1 MKMRNSPLGW
11 GKDSIT
17 RRHQSRK
24 EKVVIRAVV
33 CSLLMV
39 VPASSAVTW
48 VKDVQPIMSKT
59 GCTSGP
65 CHGGAK
71 GKNGFKLSLR
81 GYDPEFDYRAVVNDL
96 SGRRI
101 NRVEPDQSLIILKP
115 TQQLPHGGGVRFE
128 PDSVFYKTMLQWLSE
143 GAVFG
148 DPVSAQVTKLD
159 VEPPEIFQEKP
170 GGTSQLKV
178 TAHYADGSVRNVT
191 TLAQYNSSVTSVAE
205 AADSGEVKTLRKGE
219 SAVLVRYE
227 GQLKVVNVTALS
239 ERAGFAW
246 KPVPEYSFVDKFVD
260 AKLKR
265 LHILPSEVAGDAE
278 FLRRVSVDLI
288 GLPPTPE
295 ETRAFVADKTD
306 SRKKREAMVDK
317 LMARPEFVNQWAV
330 KWSDL
335 LQVNRT
341 KLGDKGMWAFRDW
354 IRESLAENKPYD
366 KMVRELV
373 TAHGSTFQNPPAN
386 FLRFTKEPKVA
397 METTTQLFMGVRMVC
412 AQCHDHPFEK
422 WTQNQYYSLAA
433 FFGNVGL
440 KPGMDSEEEIVYDKR
455 EDTEIHHPKDGRVM
469 PAKFLFEVDN
479 FVPREQQL
487 RDSLADWLTARD
499 NPLFA
504 KAMANRMWSYFFGHG
519 IIDPVD
525 DIRASNPPINEPLLD
540 ALTKDFLESKYDL
553 HHLIRTIVNSRAY
566 QLSFKTNEWNAE
578 DELNFSHFL
587 ARRLSAEQLFD
598 AVNVA
603 TGVESHFKGVPDE
616 AKAQDFPDPHVG
628 QGGFLDVFGRPERQ
642 TSCECERR
650 SDVSLVQALNLLN
663 GSMIADGIASPD
675 GRIAKLI
682 LASKTDKQIVEELYL
697 AALSRPPSGSELDL
711 GQTYLAKGG
720 SRTERAQ
727 DLLWALLN
735 SNGFLFNR

>member
-1 MKMRNSPLGW
+1 MKRWIP
-11 GKDSIT
+11 I
-17 RRHQSRK
+17 
-24 EKVVIRAVV
+24 
-33 CSLLMV
+33 LMAAAA
-39 VPASSAVTW
+39 VPAFSAVTW
-48 VKDVQPIMSKT
+48 VKDVQPIMSKA

-65 CHGGAK
+65 CHGSAK

-81 GYDPEFDYRAVVNDL
+81 GYDAEFDYRAVVNDL

-101 NRVEPDQSLIILKP
+101 NRVEPEQSLVLLKP

-128 PDSVFYKTMLQWLSE
+128 PDSVFYKTILQWLRE

-159 VEPPEIFQEKP
+159 VEPAEIFEEKP
-170 GGTSQLKV
+170 GPTPQLKV
-178 TAHYADGSVRNVT
+178 TAHYADGSARDVT

-205 AADSGEVKTLRKGE
+205 AAEPGTVKTLRKGE

-227 GQLKVVNVTALS
+227 GQLRVINVTALS
-239 ERAGFAW
+239 EKPNFAW
-246 KPVPEYSFVDKFVD
+246 KPVPEYNFVDKYVD

-265 LHILPSEVAGDAE
+265 LHVLPSEMASDAE
-278 FLRRVSVDLI
+278 FLRRVSLDLI

-295 ETRAFVADKTD
+295 ETRAFLADKTD

-317 LMARPEFVNQWAV
+317 LMARPEFVNHWAV
-330 KWSDL
+330 KWGDL

-354 IRESLAENKPYD
+354 IRESLAENRPYD

-373 TAHGSTFQNPPAN
+373 TARGSTFQNPPAN

-479 FVPREQQL
+479 FAPREQQL

-553 HHLIRTIVNSRAY
+553 RHLIKTIVNSRAY
-566 QLSFKTNEWNAE
+566 QLSFKPNEWNSE

-587 ARRLSAEQLFD
+587 ARRLAAEQLFD

-663 GSMIADGIASPD
+663 GSMIADAIANPE

-682 LASKTDKQIVEELYL
+682 LAGKTDKQIVEELYL
-697 AALSRPPSGSELDL
+697 AALSRPPSGTELDL

>member
-1 MKMRNSPLGW
+1 
-11 GKDSIT
+11 
-17 RRHQSRK
+17 
-24 EKVVIRAVV
+24 
-33 CSLLMV
+33 
-39 VPASSAVTW
+39 
-48 VKDVQPIMSKT
+48 
-59 GCTSGP
+59 
-65 CHGGAK
+65 
-71 GKNGFKLSLR
+71 
-81 GYDPEFDYRAVVNDL
+81 
-96 SGRRI
+96 
-101 NRVEPDQSLIILKP
+101 
-115 TQQLPHGGGVRFE
+115 
-128 PDSVFYKTMLQWLSE
+128 
-143 GAVFG
+143 
-148 DPVSAQVTKLD
+148 
-159 VEPPEIFQEKP
+159 
-170 GGTSQLKV
+170 
-178 TAHYADGSVRNVT
+178 
-191 TLAQYNSSVTSVAE
+191 
-205 AADSGEVKTLRKGE
+205 
-219 SAVLVRYE
+219 
-227 GQLKVVNVTALS
+227 
-239 ERAGFAW
+239 
-246 KPVPEYSFVDKFVD
+246 
-260 AKLKR
+260 
-265 LHILPSEVAGDAE
+265 
-278 FLRRVSVDLI
+278 
-288 GLPPTPE
+288 
-295 ETRAFVADKTD
+295 
-306 SRKKREAMVDK
+306 
-317 LMARPEFVNQWAV
+317 
-330 KWSDL
+330 
-335 LQVNRT
+335 
-341 KLGDKGMWAFRDW
+341 
-354 IRESLAENKPYD
+354 
-366 KMVRELV
+366 
-373 TAHGSTFQNPPAN
+373 
-386 FLRFTKEPKVA
+386 
-397 METTTQLFMGVRMVC
+397 VC